1 MPPPSTAPPTAS
13 VDSSRPDSTQAG
25 PPRSD
30 AVVMF
35 GASGD
40 LAKKKLFPALYRLS
54 RRGLLDVPV
63 IGVALDDWT
72 DADLHS
78 HAEESIRTEE
88 DWDDAAFAAFV
99 KNLRYVAGNYAETA
113 TFDKLKTALG
123 PAEHPVFHCAIP
135 PSMFA
140 TVSAGLGAVGLN
152 RGSRLIVE
160 KPFGRDLPSAVAL
173 NEAIHQWF
181 PENAVFRIDHFVGK
195 EAMRNILIVRFAN
208 ALLEP
213 VWHRTYVRSIKIT
226 MAEAFGVADRGS
238 FYDSVGALRDVM
250 QNHLL
255 QMVAL
260 IAMDQPANESSGAM
274 LTEKARLL
282 ASAQPIDPGH
292 YVRGQYDGYR
302 DVVGV
307 APDSDTE
314 TYGAFRLDIETPRW
328 HGVPFFLRAGKAM
341 VETVTEITVDFHPP
355 PVPLWLNE
363 YERRQLPTNRIRIE
377 VNPDSFS
384 AMTWLHKVPGDGM
397 RAEALTMAP
406 PAALRG
412 ETGPE
417 PYELLIHEAMLG
429 DPGLFARQDSID
441 ESWRVVDPL
450 LRDQAPVVP
459 YAQGSWGP
467 DEGDKLVRGYG
478 HWPPE
483 PPALTKAR

>member
-1 MPPPSTAPPTAS
+1 MSPSDSTADS
-13 VDSSRPDSTQAG
+13 VATPRPSPA
-25 PPRSD
+25 RSD

-40 LAKKKLFPALYRLS
+40 LAKKKLFPALYRLT
-54 RRGLLDVPV
+54 RRGLLGVPV

-72 DADLHS
+72 DEDLRR
-78 HAEESIRTEE
+78 HAEASIRSEE
-88 DWDDAAFAAFV
+88 DWDDATFEALATQ
-99 KNLRYVAGNYAETA
+99 LRYVAGDYADPA
-113 TFDKLKTALG
+113 TFERLKSALG

-140 TVSAGLGAVGLN
+140 TVAAGLGGVGLDK
-152 RGSRLIVE
+152 GSRLIVE
-160 KPFGRDLPSAVAL
+160 KPFGRDLPSAIAL
-173 NEAIHQWF
+173 NESIHEWF
-181 PENAVFRIDHFVGK
+181 PENAIFRIDHFVGK

-208 ALLEP
+208 AILEP
-213 VWHRTYVRSIKIT
+213 IWHRTYVRSIKIT
-226 MAEAFGVADRGS
+226 MAEAFGVSDRGA

-260 IAMDQPANESSGAM
+260 IAMDQPANESSAAL

-282 ASAQPIDPGH
+282 TSARAIDPEH

-307 APDSDTE
+307 GPDSDTE

-328 HGVPFFLRAGKAM
+328 HGVPFFLRAGKSMA
-341 VETVTEITVDFHPP
+341 ETVTEITVEFSPP
-355 PVPLWLNE
+355 PVPLWLDA
-363 YERRQLPTNRIRIE
+363 YERRELPVNRIRLE
-377 VNPDSFS
+377 VNPDAFS
-384 AMTWLHKVPGDGM
+384 AMTWLHKIPGDSM
-397 RAEALTMAP
+397 RAEALTVAP
-406 PAALRG
+406 PPGLRG
-412 ETGPE
+412 DAGPE

-429 DPGLFARQDSID
+429 DPGLFARQDSIE
-441 ESWRVVDPL
+441 ESWRIVDPL

-459 YAQGSWGP
+459 YAPGSWGP
-467 DEGDKLVRGYG
+467 EEGNTLVRGYG

-483 PPALTKAR
+483 PPA